1 MTGLIQEM
9 RRVVA
14 GVVGDDQKAK
24 DVVWALITTFGG
36 ERLTMPANDFEK
48 RNQEI
53 KDMKQAGASVSQLAK
68 RYRLSTKTIYR
79 ILGL

>member
-9 RRVVA
+9 RRVVS

-24 DVVWALITTFGG
+24 DIVWALISNFGG
-36 ERLTMPANDFEK
+36 ERLTMPTNDFEK

-53 KDMKQAGASVSQLAK
+53 KELRKAGAPVAQLAT
-68 RYRLSTKTIYR
+68 RYRLSPKTIYR
-79 ILGL
+79 IIG